1 VRARLVARPQDW
13 DWSSARAHL
22 AGRDNELVKVRP
34 LLQRVGSALDLIGVE
49 PDAATLAALR
59 LADTTGRPLGSPSFL
74 SGIERRLRRRVR
86 PQRRG
91 PKRRDATQ
99 AETMT
104 LLPQR
109 NSAIGKVS
117 P

>member
-1 VRARLVARPQDW
+1 
-13 DWSSARAHL
+13 
-22 AGRDNELVKVRP
+22 
-34 LLQRVGSALDLIGVE
+34 LIGVE

-59 LADTTGRPLGSPSFL
+59 LAETTGRPLGSQSFL
-74 SGIERRLRRRVR
+74 TEIERCLRRRVR
-86 PQRRG
+86 PQRRR

-104 LLPQR
+104 LPQR

-117 P
+117 PYPTRNYRHGS